1 MVLTLKDAH
10 HFLPNQLI
18 SLVVDLRSSQNPTL
32 VKKIATTMKILS
44 LVSFEIS
51 LKFGTSRF

>member
-1 MVLTLKDAH
+1 MALTLKDAH